1 MILLYLVL
9 KLKISITFMRYV
21 SQYKLDT
28 CMIRNISFSVFYEIV
43 IAYEDIIFTDKS
55 LWINIKN

>member
-1 MILLYLVL
+1 MLYDFTLFSI
-9 KLKISITFMRYV
+9 KSITFMRYV

-43 IAYEDIIFTDKS
+43 IAYEDIIFTNKS
-55 LWINIKN
+55 L